1 MLYLLSSLALAGTF
15 TDAPGAL
22 QGDFSI
28 KNDFLLTQD
37 NLYQSDNFVG
47 SRKMMDDH
55 VNFVVLF
62 GILDFMSIK
71 ANFPVGFQS
80 VEFKDTTQMQFNP
93 LEDIGTYLGTPEGE
107 DYKISGSGLEGVELS
122 LHFYPFHKKIFNN
135 RGDTGNWNI
144 GILYR
149 APDNTN
155 FFSPSESGKRGSG
168 VGAQGFGLENS
179 FSKRRKHLEP
189 YLQLKALKSATWNGS
204 IRTDSGTTLVK
215 SAEFSPANTV
225 DIRGGSE
232 FFLWEDVALASYV
245 TLDLFGEYHY
255 RSFQEIPSGIYL
267 PYPLDVKLDSIITQ
281 TELIS
286 FQGGIGTN
294 LQINSIYGMSIA
306 GKVGYTSPQQIEN
319 IYPTNTIG
327 AFQWGIFTEFKIRY
341 RTTAS

>member
-1 MLYLLSSLALAGTF
+1 MSL
-15 TDAPGAL
+15 
-22 QGDFSI
+22 
-28 KNDFLLTQD
+28 K
-37 NLYQSDNFVG
+37 
-47 SRKMMDDH
+47 
-55 VNFVVLF
+55 VNFP
-62 GILDFMSIK
+62 I
-71 ANFPVGFQS
+71 GFQS
-80 VEFKDTTQMQFNP
+80 IEFQNTTQMQFNP
-93 LEDIGTYLGTPEGE
+93 LEDIGSYLNAPEGK
-107 DYKISGSGLEGVELS
+107 DYSISGSGLEGVELS
-122 LHFYPFHKKIFNN
+122 IHFYPFHKKIFNN

-144 GILYR
+144 GMLYR

-168 VGAQGFGLENS
+168 VGAQGFGLETS
-179 FSKRRKHLEP
+179 FSKRRKYLEP
-189 YLQLKALKSATWNGS
+189 YLQLKALKSSKWNGS

-232 FFLWEDVALASYV
+232 FFLWEDVAMASYA

-267 PYPLDVKLDSIITQ
+267 PYALDVKLDSIITQ

-294 LQINSIYGMSIA
+294 LQFNSIYGMSIA

-327 AFQWGIFTEFKIRY
+327 AFQWGVFTELKIRY
-341 RTTAS
+341 RNTAS